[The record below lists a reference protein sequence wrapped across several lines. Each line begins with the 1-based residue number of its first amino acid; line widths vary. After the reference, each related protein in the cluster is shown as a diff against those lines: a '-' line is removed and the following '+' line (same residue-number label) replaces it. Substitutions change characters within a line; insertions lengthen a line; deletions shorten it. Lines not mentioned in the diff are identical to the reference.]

1 MSNAN
6 LPPSGGSVLV
16 TGASGFLGRH
26 LLAALSE
33 RGRVGHGLVRDVAAF
48 VGQDWVDELGG
59 VSTVEG
65 GLSDRSVWISSP
77 ALSDCQSIIHSAA
90 LVDHSRSEADKVYRT
105 NVDGTLE
112 MVRAAHDLGAR
123 LVFVST
129 SGTVGCFDDP
139 DARADELAPYVE
151 DVVKDWPYYHSKII
165 AEREAIALADDL
177 GVELVIIRPPVML
190 GPGDH
195 RFRST
200 SNLIR
205 FMKGKLPFVIRGG
218 FDFVDIRDAAAAMCV
233 AASMPSPRPVYHLPG
248 TSCGVQE
255 FFQMAAPFAGRPAPR
270 FVVPFRPAW
279 VLATGLHK
287 VGLHVL
293 PDPVVVEMASKY
305 WGVST
310 LYSPIDLDFSPRA
323 GDETLGDTIAWL
335 KAHCPDL
342 T

>member
-65 GLSDRSVWISSP
+65 GLSDRSAWISSP

-129 SGTVGCFDDP
+129 SGTVGCFDDRTLEP
-139 DARADELAPYVE
+139 TSWLLTSKTSSKTGRTTTQRSSPN
-151 DVVKDWPYYHSKII
+151 VK
-165 AEREAIALADDL
+165 R
-177 GVELVIIRPPVML
+177 
-190 GPGDH
+190 
-195 RFRST
+195 
-200 SNLIR
+200 
-205 FMKGKLPFVIRGG
+205 LPWQ
-218 FDFVDIRDAAAAMCV
+218 MTW
-233 AASMPSPRPVYHLPG
+233 ASS
-248 TSCGVQE
+248 
-255 FFQMAAPFAGRPAPR
+255 
-270 FVVPFRPAW
+270 
-279 VLATGLHK
+279 
-287 VGLHVL
+287 
-293 PDPVVVEMASKY
+293 
-305 WGVST
+305 
-310 LYSPIDLDFSPRA
+310 
-323 GDETLGDTIAWL
+323 
-335 KAHCPDL
+335 
-342 T
+342 